1 MELTSPIIITPRLM
15 PGVQI
20 GDGIVSIEYKDITH
34 DGRMEYQW
42 YVDIGVLEVS
52 SDDLCSGVGGGS
64 LQEGLE
70 SFLAFLGAFAES
82 WQYAGENGE
91 NSNLFPATLAE
102 WAMQNS
108 DEIGMLQIELDE
120 TEGLIDE

>member
-20 GDGIVSIEYKDITH
+20 GDAIISIEYKGVTY
-34 DGRMEYQW
+34 DGRMEYRW
-42 YVDIGVLEVS
+42 YVDIGILEVS
-52 SDDLCSGVGGGS
+52 GDDLSSRGGS

-70 SFLAFLGAFAES
+70 SLLAFLGAFAES

-102 WAMQNS
+102 WAMLNS
-108 DEIGMLQIELDE
+108 DEIGMLQIELEE